1 MAVIPFQSNTIL
13 IENYLQNQCQN
24 CLKHDLN
31 KSRQNCQKQKKKD
44 FFPVTLKAPI
54 SDTNPNK
61 IKLRKLHVRLK
72 FKQLKEKIQS
82 TQRELKINNHKVDN
96 ELNEDFI
103 EIISS
108 NSEKF
113 FLGITE
119 TPVHFAFFLNS
130 LPYHHYSFL
139 FMYSCKIPFCIE
151 GTTQF
156 QQNKKN
162 SYNQNEVFE
171 KIC

>member
-1 MAVIPFQSNTIL
+1 MKAPVSNT
-13 IENYLQNQCQN
+13 N
-24 CLKHDLN
+24 
-31 KSRQNCQKQKKKD
+31 
-44 FFPVTLKAPI
+44 PI
-54 SDTNPNK
+54 K
-61 IKLRKLHVRLK
+61 IKLRKLQVRLK
-72 FKQLKEKIQS
+72 FKQLEEKIQS
-82 TQRELKINNHKVDN
+82 TQRELKINNRKVDN

-108 NSEKF
+108 NSEKI

-130 LPYHHYSFL
+130 LLYHHYSFL
-139 FMYSCKIPFCIE
+139 FMYSCKIPFYIE

-162 SYNQNEVFE
+162 LYNQNEVFE
-171 KIC
+171 KRC